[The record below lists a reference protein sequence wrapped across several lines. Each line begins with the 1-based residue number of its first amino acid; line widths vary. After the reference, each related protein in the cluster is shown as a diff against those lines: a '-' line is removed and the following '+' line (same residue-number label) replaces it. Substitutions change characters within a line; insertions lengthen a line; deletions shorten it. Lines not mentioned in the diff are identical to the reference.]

1 MSRRVIEFSTT
12 GYDEFLSGLG
22 SDPYGG
28 SSSFGLRV
36 PTLAT
41 PSKTRRY
48 LFLLSTFSLSEG
60 QRARIVG
67 YRQFSS
73 LGVLLDPTRFIEQEI
88 TSANFRLPDGNI
100 SWHIQALGGPNAQGF
115 PNYAATP
122 LDLNS
127 FKKGWATTPCL
138 LYKSYTIP
146 AGNRL
151 YPQLTSYTPPNLGKP
166 WGSPLPSGCQGTFY
180 DQRTEWRTH
189 GAWNALD
196 MEIEGPL
203 TVAFFASV
211 WQSTGSYAVAGA
223 PAASAGLS
231 PEESFLTNFPGGDSP
246 GAPIYW
252 RVAGSLIVELT
263 NGRNEP
269 LVERL
274 PSQERLPRIALPSIV
289 THKP

>member
-1 MSRRVIEFSTT
+1 MSRIVEYATT
-12 GYDEFLSGLG
+12 GFDEYLQGLSG
-22 SDPYGG
+22 DPYGG

-41 PSKTRRY
+41 PDKSRRY

-60 QRARIVG
+60 QRARILG

-73 LGVLLDPTRFIEQEI
+73 IGVALNPTRFIEQEI
-88 TSANFRLPDGNI
+88 ISPNFRLPDGNI
-100 SWHIQALGGPNAQGF
+100 SFHLQALGGPNAQGF

-138 LYKSYTIP
+138 LYKSYSIP

-166 WGSPLPSGCQGTFY
+166 WGSPLPAGCQGTFY

-189 GAWNALD
+189 GAWRSLD

-203 TVAFFASV
+203 TVGFFASV
-211 WQSTGSYAVAGA
+211 YQ
-223 PAASAGLS
+223 SAGTYVTADATPPGLGV
-231 PEESFLTNFPGGDSP
+231 EEQFMSKFAGEVGE
-246 GAPIYW
+246 PIYW
-252 RVAGSLIVELT
+252 RVAGSLVVELT
-263 NGRNEP
+263 NGRNWP
-269 LVERL
+269 DMERL
-274 PSQERLPRIALPSIV
+274 PPQESLPHVALPSL
-289 THKP
+289 K

>member
-1 MSRRVIEFSTT
+1 MSRIVEYVTT
-12 GYDEFLSGLG
+12 GFDEYLQGLSG
-22 SDPYGG
+22 DPFGG

-41 PSKTRRY
+41 PSKDRRY
-48 LFLLSTFSLSEG
+48 LFLLCSFSLSEG
-60 QRARIVG
+60 QRARILG

-73 LGVLLDPTRFIEQEI
+73 LGVLLNPTRFVEQEI
-88 TSANFRLPDGNI
+88 TSPNFRLPDGNI
-100 SWHIQALGGPNAQGF
+100 SWHLQALGGPNAQGF
-115 PNYAATP
+115 PHYAATP

-127 FKKGWATTPCL
+127 FKKGWAETPCL
-138 LYKSYTIP
+138 LYKSYAIA

-166 WGSPLPSGCQGTFY
+166 WGSPLPAGCQGTFY

-189 GAWNALD
+189 GAWHSLE

-203 TVAFFASV
+203 TVGFFASV
-211 WQSTGSYAVAGA
+211 YQSAGGYAVAAA

-246 GAPIYW
+246 GLPIYW
-252 RVAGSLIVELT
+252 RVAGSLVVELT

-274 PSQERLPRIALPSIV
+274 PQLDGLHRIKTPAPGAQ
-289 THKP
+289 